1 VYDFKIGL
9 SGIERPAYMEVKLQS
24 LFTAFGSLSQF
35 DNNGGNLS
43 GGLEAFLDSSDSF
56 TYMVVSNMNLYDFEG
71 NRFNKIKGSFNVSDT
86 PVATINVDD
95 AKVAES
101 STSVSS
107 SFAFTLSSAQASAVS
122 FDYVISASSTV
133 STSDYSNLVL

>member
-1 VYDFKIGL
+1 MV
-9 SGIERPAYMEVKLQS
+9 A
-24 LFTAFGSLSQF
+24 T
-35 DNNGGNLS
+35 LS

-122 FDYVISASSTV
+122 FDYVISASSTAQHF
-133 STSDYSNLVL
+133 